1 MSTADRARGVL
12 AWARGHGEYARL
24 NSTLNRAG
32 DVSVSSG
39 YGDKAV
45 STYID
50 GSTDRRFTFSV
61 NVVAPWSPGNDSL
74 NADAMAAASEW
85 MDWVDSQYPGN
96 VPDMGP
102 GCVVTGIGALYDV
115 PALSQVFPSGDTAL
129 YTFQAAIDY
138 HCDKEASH
146 ATDS

>member
-12 AWARGHGEYARL
+12 AWARGRDAYARL
-24 NSTLNRAG
+24 NASLGRAG

-39 YGDKAV
+39 YGDRAT
-45 STYID
+45 SEYLD
-50 GSTDRRFTFSV
+50 GSTDRRFTFSL

-74 NADAMAAASEW
+74 NADAMAAASDW

-96 VPDMGP
+96 IPDMGD
-102 GCVVTGIGALYDV
+102 GCTVLAISALYDV
-115 PALSQVFPSGDTAL
+115 PALAQVLPSGDLAQ

-138 HCDKEASH
+138 HMEAPNE
-146 ATDS
+146 TDS